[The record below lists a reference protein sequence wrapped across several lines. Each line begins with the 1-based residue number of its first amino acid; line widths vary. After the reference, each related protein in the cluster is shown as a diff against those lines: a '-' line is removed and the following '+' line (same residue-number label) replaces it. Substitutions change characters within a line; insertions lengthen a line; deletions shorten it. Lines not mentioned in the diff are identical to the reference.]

1 MLNNEIQLLE
11 KKLITVKNR
20 FKLSEKDEKEIK
32 RNFYKSNILII
43 GAAGSIGFEFTR
55 SLKNYNFSKLF
66 LIDKDENRLTDL
78 NRELVIVFDKN
89 KTLKTRYICCDINNI
104 NLNSFLI
111 KNKIT
116 HILNFSAIKHVR
128 SEQEIISSSYLF
140 TTNSMK
146 FLDLKKN
153 KNKFLKQVFSISTD
167 KVVEPSSFLGIS
179 KGIMEDRIFRFKE
192 NNKNIYVSSVRFAN
206 VSFSNGSILKYA
218 LERIKEKKIFGVPQ
232 KISRF
237 FITHEEAISLCKK
250 SILKK
255 SDNLIVVPNLNFID
269 GSLNLVELVKKLLKL
284 YKFKIT
290 ANKNLHLKKDYYYVK
305 QTPSTIDGQK
315 LYEKL
320 HEKDE
325 IIFFD
330 KNKKYIYVNKKL
342 TKSNKDLLLKN
353 IISAK
358 SINEIKKLIKKDYK
372 NYIITKKNFNIK
384 NSL

>member
-1 MLNNEIQLLE
+1 M
-11 KKLITVKNR
+11 
-20 FKLSEKDEKEIK
+20 
-32 RNFYKSNILII
+32 
-43 GAAGSIGFEFTR
+43 
-55 SLKNYNFSKLF
+55 
-66 LIDKDENRLTDL
+66 
-78 NRELVIVFDKN
+78 
-89 KTLKTRYICCDINNI
+89 
-104 NLNSFLI
+104 
-111 KNKIT
+111 
-116 HILNFSAIKHVR
+116 
-128 SEQEIISSSYLF
+128 
-140 TTNSMK
+140 
-146 FLDLKKN
+146 
-153 KNKFLKQVFSISTD
+153 
-167 KVVEPSSFLGIS
+167 
-179 KGIMEDRIFRFKE
+179 
-192 NNKNIYVSSVRFAN
+192 
-206 VSFSNGSILKYA
+206 
-218 LERIKEKKIFGVPQ
+218 
-232 KISRF
+232 
-237 FITHEEAISLCKK
+237 CKK